1 MGTTLKREF
10 KKIDCISILS
20 CFNLRDFLGQ
30 DADIHIPTLVLL
42 SVVLYE
48 VENANGTCHEKHNSL
63 SFGVIKKHTRYHKNT
78 LTNVFFVTDFIA
90 LATWLL

>member
-10 KKIDCISILS
+10 KIDCISILS
-20 CFNLRDFLGQ
+20 CFNLRDFLGLG
-30 DADIHIPTLVLL
+30 ADIQTLVLL

-48 VENANGTCHEKHNSL
+48 VENANRTCHEKHISL